1 MVDLDGGVEPVDLFV
16 VASDVVE
23 LRQIE
28 QSTYREYTISDAAV
42 DRSFELSC
50 ESLAS
55 FST

>member
-16 VASDVVE
+16 VAGDVVE

-55 FST
+55 LST